1 MNGVCDIRGRSGG
14 SSRSSGTS
22 RSLLDRIRANEAAAW
37 DRLVALYAPLVFH
50 WCRRAGLQEED
61 SADVFQE
68 VFQAVAAHI
77 DGFRKNHAGDTL
89 RGWLRTIARNKIHD
103 HFRRRGREPTG
114 AGGSDAQKRM
124 AQIPTPMRPEEEDAE
139 REAERRLFD
148 RALESIR
155 DEFEERTWQA
165 FWLTAVDGGSAKDVG
180 AELGMSPGAVRV
192 AKSRVLQR
200 LREELGDLAE

>member
-1 MNGVCDIRGRSGG
+1 MNGVSDIRGRSGG

-77 DGFRKNHAGDTL
+77 DGFRRDHPGDTF

-103 HFRRRGREPTG
+103 HFRRCGREPAG

-124 AQIPTPMRPEEEDAE
+124 AQVPAPLPLEEQDAE
-139 REAERRLFD
+139 REAERRLFG

-165 FWLTAVDGGSAKDVG
+165 FWLTAVDGGSAKDAA

>member
-1 MNGVCDIRGRSGG
+1 MNGICDIRGRSGG

-37 DRLVALYAPLVFH
+37 DRLVALYAPLVFY

-77 DGFRKNHAGDTL
+77 DGFRRDHVGDTF

-103 HFRRRGREPTG
+103 HFRRCGREPTG
-114 AGGSDAQKRM
+114 AGGSDAQTRM
-124 AQIPTPMRPEEEDAE
+124 AQVPAPLPLEEEDAE

-155 DEFEERTWQA
+155 DEFEERTWRA
-165 FWLTAVDGGSAKDVG
+165 FWLTAIDDGSAKDVA